1 MTEPETYDYIVVG
14 GGAGGCVVA
23 ARLAEAGKQVIVI
36 EAGDDPLKSQIPQES
51 VRPAPDDYRVP
62 AFHPFASENSALKW
76 DFWVR
81 HYSNTDLQRRDK
93 KYYKT
98 HDNELVDGVLYPRS
112 SGLGG
117 CAGHHAMI
125 IMRPR
130 NADWNHIANITG
142 DASWKAS
149 NMQKYFRRLER
160 CRYGNVL
167 WRFLAR
173 LAGANPTGHGWD
185 GWLTTER
192 ALPLRI
198 IRDWRLRRTLK
209 NAILS
214 ATKLLPMAAERWR
227 WLLTGAAD
235 PNDERLIN
243 DEAWGLFFAPLSTAR
258 HVRSGPREFLL
269 DVKKRHSENLTI
281 RLNALAT
288 RVEIDPETGLAV
300 AVHYREG
307 AHLYEA
313 SAAPHGVVE
322 GEKRVAARCEV
333 ILAGG
338 AFNTPQLL
346 MLSGIGERQH
356 LMQIGV
362 KTFHNLPGVGRNL
375 QDRYEIGVV
384 SRMKKPWETLHGV
397 TYETNDFP
405 YRLWRRWRLG
415 PYASNGVL
423 FSVAF
428 PSHWG
433 RGQADLFCFALLAD
447 FSGYYPRY
455 SEKIKKP
462 NFLTWIILKAY
473 TRNNAGFLRLKSK
486 DPLERPNIQFRYFD
500 EGVGGDDDLDAMVQ
514 GVQFVRNVADAL
526 DHLVDEEKTPGR
538 HLYTQE
544 QLRQYVRENAWGHH
558 ACGTC
563 AMKPLSE
570 GGVVDSQFRV
580 HGLRNLRVVDASI
593 FPRIPGYFIITSI
606 YMIAE
611 KAADVILEAACNRG
625 AATHSPT
632 MDVSVSEGKV
642 GWHADLSR

>member
-36 EAGDDPLKSQIPQES
+36 EAGDDPLEPQIPQES

-81 HYSNTDLQRRDK
+81 HYSNTDLQQRDK

-167 WRFLAR
+167 WRFLAH

-198 IRDWRLRRTLK
+198 IRDWHLRRTLK

-269 DVKKRHSENLTI
+269 EVKKRHSENS
-281 RLNALAT
+281 
-288 RVEIDPETGLAV
+288 
-300 AVHYREG
+300 HYSSQR
-307 AHLYEA
+307 
-313 SAAPHGVVE
+313 
-322 GEKRVAARCEV
+322 
-333 ILAGG
+333 AG
-338 AFNTPQLL
+338 
-346 MLSGIGERQH
+346 
-356 LMQIGV
+356 
-362 KTFHNLPGVGRNL
+362 
-375 QDRYEIGVV
+375 
-384 SRMKKPWETLHGV
+384 
-397 TYETNDFP
+397 
-405 YRLWRRWRLG
+405 
-415 PYASNGVL
+415 
-423 FSVAF
+423 
-428 PSHWG
+428 
-433 RGQADLFCFALLAD
+433 
-447 FSGYYPRY
+447 
-455 SEKIKKP
+455 
-462 NFLTWIILKAY
+462 
-473 TRNNAGFLRLKSK
+473 
-486 DPLERPNIQFRYFD
+486 
-500 EGVGGDDDLDAMVQ
+500 DA
-514 GVQFVRNVADAL
+514 
-526 DHLVDEEKTPGR
+526 
-538 HLYTQE
+538 
-544 QLRQYVRENAWGHH
+544 
-558 ACGTC
+558 C
-563 AMKPLSE
+563 
-570 GGVVDSQFRV
+570 
-580 HGLRNLRVVDASI
+580 
-593 FPRIPGYFIITSI
+593 
-606 YMIAE
+606 
-611 KAADVILEAACNRG
+611 
-625 AATHSPT
+625 
-632 MDVSVSEGKV
+632 
-642 GWHADLSR
+642 